1 MNRTNSLKTL
11 GLTTLAV
18 LVGASLFTL
27 AWASHRR
34 PVPVVRGENG
44 KRTPVVV
51 ELFTSEGCSSCP
63 PADAVLARLK
73 RDQPV
78 DGAEVIALSEHV
90 DYWNYIGWADPFSA
104 KEFSARQSGYA
115 RALKL
120 DQVYT
125 PQAVIDGQTEF
136 VGSDQGRAEA
146 EIARAARTPKAEVH
160 LARDTSASGDV
171 ALRVQI
177 DKAPEIHTG
186 GTVDV
191 LLAITED
198 NLHSNVARG
207 ENAGRNLNHVAV
219 VRQLRRIGSLTV
231 HQPFTAAVPLKLNST
246 WKRRDLSAVVFVQQR
261 DSGHILGATTLPLN

>member
-1 MNRTNSLKTL
+1 MNRTQSLITL
-11 GLTTLAV
+11 VA

-27 AWASHRR
+27 AWASHRS
-34 PVPVVRGENG
+34 PQPIAQSEKG

-115 RALKL
+115 RALNL

-125 PQAVIDGQTEF
+125 PQAVINGHAEF
-136 VGSDQGRAEA
+136 VGSDQGRAEQ

-160 LARDTSASGDV
+160 LTRDTSAAGDV

-177 DKAPEIHTG
+177 DKAPRFARVERWMSCWQSRKTTCTATWPVAKTPG
-186 GTVDV
+186 AGWTMWPWCGSY
-191 LLAITED
+191 AASAPSP
-198 NLHSNVARG
+198 HS
-207 ENAGRNLNHVAV
+207 L
-219 VRQLRRIGSLTV
+219 S
-231 HQPFTAAVPLKLNST
+231 QPTC
-246 WKRRDLSAVVFVQQR
+246 R
-261 DSGHILGATTLPLN
+261 